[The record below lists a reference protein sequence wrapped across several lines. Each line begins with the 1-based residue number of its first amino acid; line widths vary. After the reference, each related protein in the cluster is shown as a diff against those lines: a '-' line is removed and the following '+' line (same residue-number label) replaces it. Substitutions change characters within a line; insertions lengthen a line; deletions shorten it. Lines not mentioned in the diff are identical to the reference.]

1 MIMIIYIIA
10 FEVTRDHMGAVLPS
24 NTHAFPT
31 SCHWAPITGSYGLVS
46 TAVHQETIRV
56 NVIGTLTLADCVLP
70 MVFT

>member
-1 MIMIIYIIA
+1 
-10 FEVTRDHMGAVLPS
+10 MGAVLPS

-56 NVIGTLTLADCVLP
+56 NVIGTLTLADLCATHGIHMTNFATGALKLCRS
-70 MVFT
+70 